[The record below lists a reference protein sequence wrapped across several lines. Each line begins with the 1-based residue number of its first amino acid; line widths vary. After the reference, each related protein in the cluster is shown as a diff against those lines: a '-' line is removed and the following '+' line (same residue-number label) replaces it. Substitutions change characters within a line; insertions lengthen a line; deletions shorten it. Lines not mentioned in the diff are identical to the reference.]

1 METRSLGWIFAATT
15 LAVAG
20 SACTLASPTHIDV
33 QQPPD
38 TTSSDATQGTGASG
52 GSSAASGTGGASS
65 VCSGFTKPDLTKLT
79 ACGGGKGHC
88 YDKTKTPA
96 PENFTACPDATM
108 VCVPDEIL
116 NAGGDKL
123 KSCTSVIGP
132 GGCIDLAILNLPPD
146 LKSQSSA
153 LKQDVCDPGL
163 VCAPCTDPTHNNAP
177 TPFCQPI
184 GVSDK
189 ACTAAPGGT
198 AGSTTPPAP
207 SQGCCTT
214 NGKSNGVCIAES
226 AIPASQKNQVIADT
240 CSTGNVCAPAAFVAG
255 TPTKCSA
262 DLLGTGVC
270 IDKCFNGLMSLAGD
284 IGLLPN
290 QGCGATEVCI
300 ACLFL
305 SGQGVPGC
313 N

>member
-1 METRSLGWIFAATT
+1 METRRLGWIFAATT
-15 LAVAG
+15 MAVAG

-33 QQPPD
+33 QPSPD
-38 TTSSDATQGTGASG
+38 TSSSDATQGTGSS
-52 GSSAASGTGGASS
+52 SSAAGSNTNGAAS
-65 VCSGFTKPDLTKLT
+65 VCSSFTKPDITKLT
-79 ACGGGKGHC
+79 ACGDGKGHC
-88 YDKTKTPA
+88 YDKTKTPGA
-96 PENFTACPDATM
+96 DNFNACPDAST

-116 NAGGDKL
+116 NAGGNKL

-132 GGCIDLAILNLPPD
+132 GGCITLSILNLPPD

-153 LKQDVCDPGL
+153 LKQDVCDAGQ

-177 TPFCQPI
+177 TPFCQAI

-189 ACTAAPGGT
+189 ACTSGTGDAGAA
-198 AGSTTPPAP
+198 ASAPA
-207 SQGCCTT
+207 QGCCAT

-226 AIPASQKNQVIADT
+226 AIPASEKNQVITDT

-284 IGLLPN
+284 IGLLPT